1 MKHTVMKRLTFSLS
15 LIFLCS
21 LFVSGCDLAQPQR
34 QGQGGQP
41 VVQND
46 PQPLEAPPEQDALP
60 QDALPQDAPPQ
71 DAADVSVLVRAEV
84 GLGPRGHYAPPAA
97 NNPAGIITAPISA
110 MFRTRERVTFFQPM
124 EQAMNLFRA
133 THDRL
138 PNSHEEFMEQII
150 RANHLRLPE
159 LPPGQ
164 EFVYDPARGELMVRR
179 PRDAQ

>member
-1 MKHTVMKRLTFSLS
+1 MKHLIFPLS
-15 LIFLCS
+15 LVFFCP
-21 LFVSGCDLAQPQR
+21 LFISGCDLAQPQR
-34 QGQGGQP
+34 QGQGEQP

-46 PQPLEAPPEQDALP
+46 PLPPEMPVEQHV
-60 QDALPQDAPPQ
+60 PPQ
-71 DAADVSVLVRAEV
+71 DAEGEAVLVRAEV

-97 NNPAGIITAPISA
+97 DNPMAIVTAPISA

-124 EQAMNLFRA
+124 EHAMNLFRA

-138 PNSHEEFMEQII
+138 PASHEEFMEQII